1 MQRILLG
8 ISNFKKAYHSV
19 RMDVLCSILTEFGI
33 PMKLIRLIKM
43 CLNGTYS
50 RVRVGKHLSD
60 MFPIKNGL
68 KQSDILLP
76 LLFIFKIMLLG
87 GFR

>member
-8 ISNFKKAYHSV
+8 ISDFKKAYDSV
-19 RMDVLCSILTEFGI
+19 RRDVLCRILIELGISI
-33 PMKLIRLIKM
+33 KLIRLIET
-43 CLNGTYS
+43 CLNGKYS
-50 RVRVGKHLSD
+50 RVRVGKHLSN

-68 KQSDILLP
+68 KESDALLP
-76 LLFIFKIMLLG
+76 LLFNFKSMLLG

>member
-8 ISNFKKAYHSV
+8 ISDFKKAYDSV
-19 RMDVLCSILTEFGI
+19 RIEVLYSILIESGI
-33 PMKLIRLIKM
+33 PMKLVRSVKM

-50 RVRVGKHLSD
+50 RARVGKHLSD

-68 KQSDILLP
+68 KQGDALLP
-76 LLFIFKIMLLG
+76 LLFNFESMPLG
-87 GFR
+87 DFR